1 MGVKDSRL
9 ILKKGGTVKVA
20 AKAIANLPA
29 VQTEAGKQIARSGV
43 TDQPFWHIERARIGS
58 SRTVPVEL
66 VVNGVP
72 VDTAVITADAQWK
85 DIKFEYT
92 IKHSSWVALRIL
104 GSSHTNPI
112 FIIVDDRPIAEKQSV
127 EWCIKA
133 LDQCWT
139 TKQANI
145 RSEERTAAKEAYDRA
160 RRTYEDILKK
170 AN

>member
-1 MGVKDSRL
+1 MKDSRL
-9 ILKKGGTVKVA
+9 VLKKGGTVNIT

-29 VQTEAGKQIARSGV
+29 TQTEAGKRIAQSSKAV
-43 TDQPFWHIERARIGS
+43 QPFWHIERARIGG
-58 SRTVPVEL
+58 SRNVPVEL
-66 VVNGVP
+66 IINGVP
-72 VDTAVITADAQWK
+72 VDTAVLTADAQWK

-112 FIIVDDRPIAEKQSV
+112 FVIVDNRPIAEKRSV
-127 EWCIKA
+127 EWCIQA
-133 LDQCWT
+133 LDQCWK

-145 RSEERTAAKEAYDRA
+145 RSTERTAAKEAYDRA